1 MISYEAYKVL
11 HLLGVVC
18 VIAALGG
25 VAVHAGNGGQR
36 QGNALRRVISA
47 LHGLGLLVILVA
59 GFGLL
64 ARLDLVSGGLPMW
77 VYGKLALWLVAGA
90 LLAIPYRRPAAAR
103 GTLMIGLP
111 LLGAIA
117 AWLAVYKPG

>member
-1 MISYEAYKVL
+1 MSYELYKVL
-11 HLLGVVC
+11 HIVGVVM

-25 VAVHAGNGGQR
+25 VAVHAANGGTR
-36 QGNALRRVISA
+36 IANAVRRPLAA

-64 ARLDLVSGGLPMW
+64 ARLSLVRGGLPLW
-77 VYGKLALWLVAGA
+77 IYGKLAIWLVAGA
-90 LLAIPYRRPAAAR
+90 LLAIPYRRPAVAR
-103 GTLMIGLP
+103 PVLMIGLP
-111 LLGAIA
+111 LLGLLA

>member
-1 MISYEAYKVL
+1 MISYEVYKVL

-18 VIAALGG
+18 VFAALGG
-25 VAVHAGNGGQR
+25 VAVHAANGGQR
-36 QGNALRRVISA
+36 QGNTLRRVVSA
-47 LHGLGLLVILVA
+47 LHGLGLLVILIA

-64 ARLDLVSGGLPMW
+64 ARLELVAGGLPMW

-90 LLAIPYRRPAAAR
+90 LLVIPYRRPAAAR
-103 GTLMIGLP
+103 GTLMFGLP

-117 AWLAVYKPG
+117 AWLAIYKPG

>member
-18 VIAALGG
+18 VFAALGG

-36 QGNALRRVISA
+36 QGNALRRVISG
-47 LHGLGLLVILVA
+47 LHGLGLLVIIVA

-64 ARLDLVSGGLPMW
+64 ARLELVSAGLPMW
-77 VYGKLALWLVAGA
+77 AYGKLALWLVAGA